1 VARSFSGVRLRSLR
15 EAANLR
21 REALAVAVDRSFSS
35 VVKWERDENVPT
47 ARDLGCIAEALG
59 CGVEEFYADQSPA
72 GAVA

>member
-1 VARSFSGVRLRSLR
+1 VVRSFSGQRLRELR
-15 EAANLR
+15 TAAEMR

-47 ARDLGCIAEALG
+47 ANDIGRIAEALG
-59 CGVEEFYADQSPA
+59 VGVEEFYAEAMP